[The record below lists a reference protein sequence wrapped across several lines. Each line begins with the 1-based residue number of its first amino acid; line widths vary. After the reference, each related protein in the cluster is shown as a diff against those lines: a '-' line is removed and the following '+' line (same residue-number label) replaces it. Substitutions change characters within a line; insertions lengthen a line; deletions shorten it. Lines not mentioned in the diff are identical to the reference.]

1 MASPECFLTFEAARQ
16 LAMVQPAAQRAMIRH
31 AEWTIENELAGLA
44 RGWLSW
50 DDRDL
55 WWMHHILDGSARPLA
70 VNDITAA
77 ELADQ
82 LWTTCTEACLAAEGY
97 LVTGPQV
104 VFDPLSPNRHLT
116 GEDCAPVTRQDTTRD
131 EVVRDGEDEDTS
143 DTPREGAG
151 VGGGGGGGGA
161 GGVGAGG
168 GSSGGGSS
176 SGGAGRGGAGV
187 GGVGGGGSGGG
198 GGGGGGG
205 SPEGQPQEEEEE
217 KKKKE
222 EAPQYRPVP
231 ALSVTGHTVRQV
243 DWQWTGAANQ
253 AFGAVVFVSAEV
265 TLSALAEGEEDK
277 KKTHSVRVTIAG
289 QQFSTI
295 LAPGGNASFQIPQRK
310 VGITPEASPGPATN
324 WTAVCTAT
332 AGGTF
337 VRKIA
342 RLVTQG
348 TSLSWLYE

>member
-1 MASPECFLTFEAARQ
+1 MASPECFLHFEAARQ

-31 AEWTIENELAGLA
+31 ADWTIENELAGLA

-82 LWTTCTEACLAAEGY
+82 LWTTCTEACLAEDGY

-104 VFDPLSPNRHLT
+104 VFDPLAPNRHLT
-116 GEDCAPVTRQDTTRD
+116 GEDCAPVTRQDTARD
-131 EVVRDGEDEDTS
+131 EVSRDGEDEDTS

-151 VGGGGGGGGA
+151 VGGGGGGGA
-161 GGVGAGG
+161 GGVGGGG

-205 SPEGQPQEEEEE
+205 APKDQPQEEEEE

-231 ALSVTGHTVRQV
+231 DLSVTGHTVRQV
-243 DWQWTGAANQ
+243 DWQWTGPGNQ

-265 TLSALAEGEEDK
+265 TLSALAEGEVDK
-277 KKTHSVRVTIAG
+277 KRIHSVRVTIAG
-289 QQFSTI
+289 QQFSTV
-295 LAPGGNASFQIPQRK
+295 LAPGGNAAFQIPQRK
-310 VGITPEASPGPATN
+310 VGITPEAIPGPATN
-324 WTAVCTAT
+324 WSAVCTAT